1 MSGFFLRFRD
11 GIANSYSELFAGNSQ
26 DEQASFGAEQ
36 DFRVRYGWYN
46 SLYKLAG
53 GDVTKIEQVSKT
65 NLHYCLTMLQYKI
78 ELDKAETKNLKNKF
92 KKNEQ

>member
-11 GIANSYSELFAGNSQ
+11 GIVKSYSELFAKNTQ
-26 DEQASFGAEQ
+26 DKDSAFGAEE

-53 GDVTKIEQVSKT
+53 GDVTKIEEVSKT
-65 NLHYCLTMLQYKI
+65 NLHYCLTMLQYKV
-78 ELDKAETKNLKNKF
+78 ELDIAETKNLKNKF
-92 KKNEQ
+92 KKNER